1 MLKDLFGG
9 LTLKPLPSKPRRVL
23 DLGCGGGTWI
33 LEAAKEWPVRL
44 QAFYPRTVH
53 ADRHLLQDAI
63 FVGFD
68 VHQRQPNLARAARYN
83 AGLADLVRRI
93 HWVHG
98 NLYVRFS
105 TRFLASVVPDLDLPL
120 QIGVAITTM
129 FTRLLYPCDKR

>member
-1 MLKDLFGG
+1 MVEFWKLANVFLRFVYHPHSSQLYSAPSPNLSLFY
-9 LTLKPLPSKPRRVL
+9 T
-23 DLGCGGGTWI
+23 
-33 LEAAKEWPVRL
+33 AN
-44 QAFYPRTVH
+44 VH